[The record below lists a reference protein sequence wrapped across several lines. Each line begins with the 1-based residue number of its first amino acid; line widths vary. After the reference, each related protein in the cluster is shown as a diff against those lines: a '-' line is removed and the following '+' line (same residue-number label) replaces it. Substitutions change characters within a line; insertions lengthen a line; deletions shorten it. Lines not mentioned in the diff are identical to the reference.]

1 MASLYSQQS
10 KNVQKTWFLMITFAL
25 VIIGFGWFFSYYYD
39 AQAILFIAIVIALVM
54 NVGSYWYSDKIAL
67 SMNGARPVTRESHFD
82 LWNITENLAITA
94 GLPMPKLYI
103 IEDPAPNAFA
113 TGRDEKHAVVAVTTG
128 LLNML
133 EKNELEGVIAHELS
147 HIKNK
152 DMLVMT
158 VTVVLLGFI
167 TIMADMFMRM
177 AFFGGM
183 KGNDRGGNAGAFI
196 AIAGIVFAILAP
208 ITAQLIHLAVS
219 RKREFLADASAGLM
233 TRYPEGLAK
242 ALEKIGGYKQPMKR
256 ANNATAHLFISNPFG
271 AAKAG
276 KHLAKMFS
284 THPPMEERI
293 KALRG

>member
-10 KNVQKTWFLMITFAL
+10 KNVYKTWMLMITFAL
-25 VIIGFGWFFSYYYD
+25 VVIGIGWFFSYYYD
-39 AQAILFIAIVIALVM
+39 AQFLLFIAVAFALFM
-54 NVGSYWYSDKIAL
+54 NVGSFWFSDKIAL
-67 SMNGARPVTRESHFD
+67 SMNGAKKVTREEYFD
-82 LWNITENLAITA
+82 LWNITENLSIAA

-103 IEDPAPNAFA
+103 IQDSAPNAFA

-128 LLNML
+128 LLSML
-133 EKNELEGVIAHELS
+133 EKSELEGVIAHELS
-147 HIKNK
+147 HIKNR

-167 TIMADMFMRM
+167 TILADMFMRM
-177 AFFGGM
+177 TFYGGM
-183 KGNDRGGNAGAFI
+183 KGNDRGGNNAI

-208 ITAQLIHLAVS
+208 IAAQLIHLAVS

-233 TRYPEGLAK
+233 TRYPEGLAS
-242 ALEKIGGYKQPMKR
+242 ALEKIGGYKAPMKR

-276 KHLAKMFS
+276 KHMAKLFS
-284 THPPMEERI
+284 THPPIEERV

>member
-82 LWNITENLAITA
+82 LWNITENLSITA

-103 IEDPAPNAFA
+103 IEDSAPNAFA

-128 LLNML
+128 LLHML
-133 EKNELEGVIAHELS
+133 EKNELEGVLAHELS

-196 AIAGIVFAILAP
+196 AVAGIVFAILAP

-233 TRYPEGLAK
+233 TRYPEGLAS
-242 ALEKIGGYKQPMKR
+242 ALEKIGGYKSPMKR

-276 KHLAKMFS
+276 KHLSKIFS
-284 THPPMEERI
+284 THPPIEERI
-293 KALRG
+293 AALRG

>member
-10 KNVQKTWFLMITFAL
+10 KNVYKTWFLMITFAL
-25 VIIGFGWFFSYYYD
+25 VVIGIGWFFSYYYD
-39 AQAILFIAIVIALVM
+39 AQGILFVAIAFALVM
-54 NVGSYWYSDKIAL
+54 NVGSFWFSDKVAL
-67 SMNGARPVTRESHFD
+67 SMNGAKKATREEYFD
-82 LWNITENLAITA
+82 LWNITENLSIAA
-94 GLPMPKLYI
+94 GLPMPKLYVI
-103 IEDPAPNAFA
+103 SDPAPNAFA
-113 TGRDEKHAVVAVTTG
+113 TGRDEKHAVVAVSTG
-128 LLNML
+128 LLEIL
-133 EKNELEGVIAHELS
+133 EKSELEGVIAHELS

-167 TIMADMFMRM
+167 TILSDIFIRM
-177 AFFGGM
+177 TFYGGM
-183 KGNDRGGNAGAFI
+183 KGNDKGGNAGAFI

-233 TRYPEGLAK
+233 TRYPEGLAS
-242 ALEKIGGYKQPMKR
+242 ALEKIGGHKTPMKR

-276 KHLAKMFS
+276 KHMAKLFS

>member
-1 MASLYSQQS
+1 
-10 KNVQKTWFLMITFAL
+10 MITFAL

-39 AQAILFIAIVIALVM
+39 AQAILFIAITLALVM

-82 LWNITENLAITA
+82 LWNITENLSITA
-94 GLPMPKLYI
+94 GLPMPKLYL
-103 IEDPAPNAFA
+103 IEDSAPNAFA

-177 AFFGGM
+177 AFYGGM
-183 KGNDRGGNAGAFI
+183 KGNDKGGNAGAFI

-233 TRYPEGLAK
+233 TRYPEGLAS

-271 AAKAG
+271 TAKAG